1 MLNIELVLQP
11 TKGDFYPDSKLLID
25 PAFSNENSLV
35 GTDGVPTFTTL
46 LIHSSIL
53 VESLSETLIFF
64 SALTA

>member
-1 MLNIELVLQP
+1 MLNIELQP

-25 PAFSNENSLV
+25 PAFSNSLV